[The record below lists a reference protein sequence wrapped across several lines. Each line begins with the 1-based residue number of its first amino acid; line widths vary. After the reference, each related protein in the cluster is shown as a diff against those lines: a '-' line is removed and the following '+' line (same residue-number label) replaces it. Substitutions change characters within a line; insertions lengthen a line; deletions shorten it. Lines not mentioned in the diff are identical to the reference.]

1 MGWLCQAQ
9 AVQGSS
15 LGLIDG
21 RAPAGELEQLQGT
34 AVGSWAV
41 GCVPSMTFLSSLPP
55 PTVGPRTL
63 GQEGHSGEGLSLE
76 DRPESGHREAGF
88 RAI

>member
-1 MGWLCQAQ
+1 MGGCQRPIMGWLCQDQ

-41 GCVPSMTFLSSLPP
+41 G
-55 PTVGPRTL
+55 
-63 GQEGHSGEGLSLE
+63 
-76 DRPESGHREAGF
+76 
-88 RAI
+88 